1 MTKQEEARQD
11 YLNGMKYKDIAEKY
25 AVSLNTVKSWK
36 KRNNWQRGAPKEKR
50 VRKKVAEKINQS
62 PGLTDKQRLF
72 LFVLSTTL

>member
-36 KRNNWQRGAPKEKR
+36 KRNNWQRGAPKEKGCAKR
-50 VRKKVAEKINQS
+50 LQRKSIKVPA
-62 PGLTDKQRLF
+62 
-72 LFVLSTTL
+72 